1 MAFSSILF
9 LVYFLPVFLLLLEL
23 IPSRF
28 VKPYLLVASICFYG
42 WGAPVF
48 LLCLVAV
55 TAMNFFLVRFIARP
69 EAEKRRKMWLVAG
82 VVFNLGLLFVF
93 KYFNFFFGIYEGFVL
108 PEGEKVPEAIF
119 DIALP
124 LGISFFTFES
134 LTYLIDVYRREQ
146 QPLKSFWEFQLYI
159 IYFPKLIAGPIVRYK
174 EIAPQL
180 SPQLVPANFQQKV
193 QGLFIFFIGLSKKV
207 IIANTLA
214 PVADRLE
221 DLSPLAHAP
230 EHIWICVLAYTFQ
243 IYFDFSGYS
252 DMAIGISKIIGLDL
266 QHNFN
271 NPYAA
276 NSVTEFWKRWHI
288 SLTSWFRNYLYIPLG
303 GNRGKPWKTYRNLVL
318 VFLLSG
324 LWHGAKWNYI
334 IWGAYHGLWLLLER
348 VALHKLIARMKWM
361 YLPVTF
367 FIVALGW
374 LIFRVENTSDLQ
386 QLFKRMFGFDSFMAS
401 ERIMNFK
408 IENDFI
414 IVLTAAALFSFA
426 AISKRVVALQ
436 QRVYSLQPGPRM
448 ATVNLVSCLALYVL
462 CLGYIA
468 GGSFNPF
475 IYFRF

>member
-28 VKPYLLVASICFYG
+28 VKPYLLVASVCFYG

-48 LLCLVAV
+48 LFCLLGI
-55 TAMNFFLVRFIARP
+55 TALNFFLVRFISNA
-69 EAEKRRKMWLVAG
+69 ASEKRRKIWLAAG
-82 VVFNLGLLFVF
+82 VIMNLVLLFVF

-108 PEGEKVPEAIF
+108 PEGEKVPEELF
-119 DIALP
+119 HIALP
-124 LGISFFTFES
+124 IGISFFTFES
-134 LTYLIDVYRREQ
+134 LTYIIDVYRREQ
-146 QPLKSFWEFQLYI
+146 QPLKSYWEFQLYI

-221 DLSPLAHAP
+221 NFSPLALAP

-252 DMAIGISKIIGLDL
+252 DMAIGISKIIGLEL

-324 LWHGAKWNYI
+324 LWHGASWNYI
-334 IWGAYHGLWLLLER
+334 IWGGYHGLWLLIER
-348 VALHKLIARMKWM
+348 VALHKLIARMKLF
-361 YLPVTF
+361 YVPVTF
-367 FIVALGW
+367 FIVAVGW
-374 LIFRVENTSDLQ
+374 LIFRVENTESLGM
-386 QLFKRMFGFDSFMAS
+386 LASRMFGMDSFRAS
-401 ERIMNFK
+401 ERIMNFQ

-414 IVLTAAALFSFA
+414 IVLVAAALFSFA
-426 AISKRVVALQ
+426 AISKRVVTMQ
-436 QRVYSLQPGPRM
+436 QQVYTLQPGARV
-448 ATVNLVSCLALYVL
+448 ATANLVCCLGLYAL
-462 CLGYIA
+462 CLGFIA